1 MGSSTFFNN
10 SQTAATA
17 GESDYQ
23 QHSLL
28 ATPPSTPASGHIR
41 SFVDDDGVMNLLDAD
56 GDTLKVITGT
66 QADVDD
72 AVSDKHATG
81 TDQGLDTGGTNAVT
95 AAEVKSAVDLK
106 HSNATDHANTLDH
119 SNSLDHANTLDHSNA
134 ADHTQGTDTGLDTGG
149 ANPVTAATI
158 KGVTDLVAAGAGANS
173 VIVGTGGAGHLNT
186 AAGTCNIVGGNDN
199 TAAGN
204 NNLVVGEDHATV
216 AGNDNIVAGK
226 ANAASTAGSHYNSI
240 AGESNAVEGTHN
252 MVAGYSHVV
261 TGNKNA
267 VSGNDNTCI
276 GSNNHV
282 EGSTN
287 DLQASDGHCEGTA
300 NSSNGFN
307 HVHMEG
313 KNCAAY
319 NHTQQIKGGGI
330 FTDGDP
336 GCCQVTHIIA
346 KGVTPTDSPV
356 DLLVDLAYNIVLA
369 QFKIYAFFIRILAT
383 SGDYASAQHATIAGM
398 IKRGELAN
406 TTALIG
412 TPLLVNVADN
422 TGDNITIEATAD
434 ATNGALKVTATGLL
448 NTPMHW
454 VAYIEMVET
463 MTF

>member
-10 SQTAATA
+10 NQTAAA
-17 GESDYQ
+17 VEFDYQ

-28 ATPPSTPASGHIR
+28 GAPPANPTSGHIR
-41 SFVDDDGVMNLLDAD
+41 SFVDDHGVMNLLDAD
-56 GDTLKVITGT
+56 GDSLKVITGT
-66 QADVDD
+66 QSDVDD
-72 AVSDKHATG
+72 AVSDKHAAG

-95 AAEVKSAVDLK
+95 AADVKSAIDLK
-106 HSNATDHANTLDH
+106 HSNATDHSNTLDH
-119 SNSLDHANTLDHSNA
+119 SNSLDHSNA

-149 ANPVTAATI
+149 TNPVTAATI
-158 KGVTDLVAAGAGANS
+158 KGVTDLVSPGAGANS

-216 AGNDNIVAGK
+216 AGNDNLIAGK
-226 ANAASTAGSHYNSI
+226 ANAASTAGSHYNSV

-252 MVAGYSHVV
+252 LVAGYSHVV

-267 VSGNDNTCI
+267 VSGNDNICI

-282 EGSTN
+282 EGSAN
-287 DLQASDGHCEGTA
+287 DLQASDSHCEGTA

-346 KGVTPTDSPV
+346 KGVTPSDDPV
-356 DLLVDLAYNIVLA
+356 DLLVDPTYNIVLA
-369 QFKIYAFFIRILAT
+369 QFKIYAFFIRVLAT

-412 TPLLVNVADN
+412 TPVLVNVADN

-434 ATNGALKVTATGLL
+434 TTNGALKVTATGLHD
-448 NTPMHW
+448 TPMHW

-463 MTF
+463 NAF

>member
-1 MGSSTFFNN
+1 MGNSTFFNRG
-10 SQTAATA
+10 QGAAEN
-17 GESDYQ
+17 ESDFME
-23 QHSLL
+23 HSLL
-28 ATPPSTPASGHIR
+28 AAPPTVPATGSIRLYMDASGIPSTINA
-41 SFVDDDGVMNLLDAD
+41 N
-56 GDTLKVITGT
+56 GDVVKYVSGT
-66 QADVDD
+66 QANVDD
-72 AVSDKHATG
+72 AVSKRHAAG
-81 TDQGLDTGGTNAVT
+81 TDQGLDTGGANAVT
-95 AAEVKSAVDLK
+95 AADVKSAVDLK
-106 HSNATDHANTLDH
+106 HSNAN
-119 SNSLDHANTLDHSNA
+119 DHANTLDHSNA

-149 ANPVTAATI
+149 TNPVTAATI
-158 KGVTDLVAAGAGANS
+158 KGVTDLVKPGAGANS
-173 VIVGTGGAGHLNT
+173 AIVGTGGVGHLNT
-186 AAGTCNIVGGNDN
+186 AAGSCNIVGGNDN
-199 TAAGN
+199 TSAGN
-204 NNLVVGEDHATV
+204 NNLVIGEDHATV

-252 MVAGYSHVV
+252 LVSGYSHVV

-267 VSGNDNTCI
+267 VSGNDNICI
-276 GSNNHV
+276 GNNNHV

-319 NHTQQIKGGGI
+319 NHTQHIKGGGL

-346 KGVTPTDSPV
+346 KAITPSDNPV
-356 DLLVDLAYNIVLA
+356 DLLVDPTYYITLA

-398 IKRGELAN
+398 IKRGELAS

-412 TPLLVNVADN
+412 TPVVVNVADN

-434 ATNGALKVTATGLL
+434 TTNGALKVTATGLHD
-448 NTPMHW
+448 TPMHW

-463 MTF
+463 LSF

>member
-1 MGSSTFFNN
+1 MGNSTFFNRG
-10 SQTAATA
+10 QGAAEN
-17 GESDYQ
+17 ESDFME
-23 QHSLL
+23 HSLL
-28 ATPPSTPASGHIR
+28 GAPPTVPATGAIRSYMDATGIPSTINANGDVVKYISGAQ
-41 SFVDDDGVMNLLDAD
+41 V
-56 GDTLKVITGT
+56 
-66 QADVDD
+66 DVDD
-72 AVSDKHATG
+72 AVSKKHAAG
-81 TDQGLDTGGTNAVT
+81 TDQGLDTGGANAVT
-95 AAEVKSAVDLK
+95 AADVKSAVDLK
-106 HSNATDHANTLDH
+106 HSNTN
-119 SNSLDHANTLDHSNA
+119 DHANTLDHSNA

-149 ANPVTAATI
+149 TNPVTAATI
-158 KGVTDLVAAGAGANS
+158 KGVTDLVKPGAGANS
-173 VIVGTGGAGHLNT
+173 AIVGTGGAGHLNT

-226 ANAASTAGSHYNSI
+226 ANAASTSGSHYNSI
-240 AGESNAVEGTHN
+240 TGESNAVEGTHN
-252 MVAGYSHVV
+252 LVSGYSHVV

-267 VSGNDNTCI
+267 VTGNDNICI
-276 GSNNHV
+276 GNNNHV

-319 NHTQQIKGGGI
+319 NHTQHIKGGGL

-346 KGVTPTDSPV
+346 KGITPTDSPV
-356 DLLVDLAYNIVLA
+356 DLLVDPTYNIVLA
-369 QFKIYAFFIRILAT
+369 QFKIYAFFIRVLTT
-383 SGDYASAQHATIAGM
+383 SADYAAAQHATIAGM
-398 IKRGELAN
+398 IKRGELAS

-412 TPLLVNVADN
+412 TPVLVNVADN

-434 ATNGALKVTATGLL
+434 TTNGALKVTATGLHD
-448 NTPMHW
+448 TPMHW

-463 MTF
+463 LSF

>member
-1 MGSSTFFNN
+1 MGTSTFFNN
-10 SQTAATA
+10 SQSAAA
-17 GESDYQ
+17 GESDFQ

-28 ATPPSTPASGHIR
+28 GTPPAAPSSGHIR
-41 SFVDDDGVMNLLDAD
+41 SFIDDDGVMNLLDSD

-72 AVSDKHATG
+72 AVSDKHAAG

-95 AAEVKSAVDLK
+95 AADVKSAVDLK
-106 HSNATDHANTLDH
+106 HSNAT
-119 SNSLDHANTLDHSNA
+119 DHANTLDHSNA

-149 ANPVTAATI
+149 SNPVTAATI
-158 KGVTDLVAAGAGANS
+158 KGVTDLVAPGAGANS
-173 VIVGTGGAGHLNT
+173 AIVGTGGAGHLNT

-226 ANAASTAGSHYNSI
+226 ANAASTSGSHYNSI
-240 AGESNAVEGTHN
+240 AGESNAVDGTHN
-252 MVAGYSHVV
+252 LVVGYSHVV

-276 GSNNHV
+276 GNNNHV

-313 KNCAAY
+313 KSCAAY
-319 NHTQQIKGGGI
+319 NHTQHIKGGGI
-330 FTDGDP
+330 FTDGDL

-356 DLLVDLAYNIVLA
+356 DLLVDPAYNIVLA
-369 QFKIYAFFIRILAT
+369 QFKIYAFFIRVLAT

-412 TPLLVNVADN
+412 TPVVVNVADN

-434 ATNGALKVTATGLL
+434 TTNGALKVTATGLL

-463 MTF
+463 TTF